1 MSNKLL
7 FPLVL
12 AGGLLVGCV
21 AQQPYY
27 DNYDRGYAGSDR
39 GYYDRG
45 QSRSSSRYCD
55 TCGEVLR
62 VERIHLRDQSSGLG
76 AVIGA
81 LVGGALGNTVGG
93 GDGRRA
99 ATVAGA
105 VAGGFAGHAV
115 EGTNRGAGQAWRID
129 IRLED
134 GRRAT
139 VTQLENPGF
148 RRGDRVVI
156 RGNRLYYDR

>member
-1 MSNKLL
+1 MSNKLFVSL
-7 FPLVL
+7 AL

-27 DNYDRGYAGSDR
+27 DSYDRGYAGSDR
-39 GYYDRG
+39 GGYYDRG
-45 QSRSSSRYCD
+45 SSSRYCE

-62 VERIHLRDQSSGLG
+62 VERIYLRDQSSGLG

-93 GDGRRA
+93 GDGRQA

-115 EGTNRGAGQAWRID
+115 EGSSRGASGEAWRID
-129 IRLED
+129 MRLDD

-139 VTQLENPGF
+139 VTQRENPGF

-156 RGNRLYYDR
+156 RGNRLYFDR

>member
-1 MSNKLL
+1 MSNKLFVSL
-7 FPLVL
+7 AL

-27 DNYDRGYAGSDR
+27 DSYDRGYAGSG

-45 QSRSSSRYCD
+45 TSSRYCE

-62 VERIHLRDQSSGLG
+62 VERIYLRGQSSGLG
-76 AVIGA
+76 TVIGA

-93 GDGRRA
+93 GDGRQA

-105 VAGGFAGHAV
+105 VAGGFAGHAI
-115 EGTNRGAGQAWRID
+115 EESNRGAQQAWRID
-129 IRLED
+129 VRLDD

-139 VTQLENPGF
+139 ITQLENPGF
-148 RRGDRVVI
+148 RPGDRVVI
-156 RGNRLYYDR
+156 RGDRLYYDR

>member
-1 MSNKLL
+1 MSNKLVL
-7 FPLVL
+7 SLAAMAGLL
-12 AGGLLVGCV
+12 AGC
-21 AQQPYY
+21 ATQQPYY
-27 DNYDRGYAGSDR
+27 DSYDRGYSDR
-39 GYYDRG
+39 GGYYDRG
-45 QSRSSSRYCD
+45 SSRYACN

-62 VERIHLRDQSSGLG
+62 IERIHVRDQGSGLG

-93 GDGRRA
+93 GDGRQA

-105 VAGGFAGHAV
+105 VAGGFAGHAI
-115 EGTNRGAGQAWRID
+115 EGSNRGGQPAWRID
-129 IRLED
+129 VRLED

-148 RRGDRVVI
+148 QRGDRVVI
-156 RGNRLYYDR
+156 RGNRLYFDR